1 VSYEPEVE
9 AVKERVKRRGFGD
22 GRPVT
27 GVRYANTDTEC
38 QLLSFDYR
46 LKLFVWVL
54 RNEENDGVYCSAS
67 DRGRRFQ

>member
-9 AVKERVKRRGFGD
+9 AVKERVKGRGFGD

-46 LKLFVWVL
+46 LKLFL
-54 RNEENDGVYCSAS
+54 FLFG
-67 DRGRRFQ
+67 F